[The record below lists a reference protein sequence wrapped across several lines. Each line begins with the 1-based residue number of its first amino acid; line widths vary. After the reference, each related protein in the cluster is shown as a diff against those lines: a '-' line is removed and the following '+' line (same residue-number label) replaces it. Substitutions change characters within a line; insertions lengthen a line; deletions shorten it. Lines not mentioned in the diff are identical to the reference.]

1 MATKSKQTISFDMA
15 IDKYYKLKHDYDSS
29 IQSNLTKIRTN
40 QALNSA
46 EKQEKFRAL
55 KTKCISCGKSGG
67 TIFKSN
73 NGVLIALCGNVDIPC
88 KLDIQLQRA
97 KWENIGQD
105 VLNSS
110 IIVNKKKI
118 DIISTKLKFLFG
130 FTNEQNTISVFN
142 KFKTDLIKEVKIY
155 QQLSEHYKN
164 VIENGAN
171 KDAIKRLNDGLF
183 ILIHKFK
190 DFIKEFDETGEM
202 RYLKDAGELY
212 VNEIMKTVEKLQNL
226 KYPLEYIYTDDDN
239 TNHLVQEHYLPSQ
252 LQTIVPGTK
261 NKIISFTL

>member
-1 MATKSKQTISFDMA
+1 MATKSKQTISFDIA
-15 IDKYYKLKHDYDSS
+15 IEKYYKLKNEYDSA
-29 IQSNLTKIRTN
+29 IQKNLSKIRAN
-40 QALNSA
+40 QSLNSA

-73 NGVLIALCGNVDIPC
+73 NGVLIALCGNVEAPC

-105 VLNSS
+105 VLNRS

-142 KFKTDLIKEVKIY
+142 KFKAELIGEVKIY
-155 QQLSEHYKN
+155 QQLGEYYKN

-171 KDAIKRLNDGLF
+171 KDEINRLNDGLF

-226 KYPLEYIYTDDDN
+226 KYPLEYIYTDDDD